1 MPTYIS
7 SQFDI
12 VVDQVVTAGSTLTIT
27 NPGRTMHCIEAS
39 IDGAGDCVVTFRR
52 AESGGNPTTFGTAA
66 MAWSPLE
73 GSVSAALDLSN
84 SSINTVTEQILIVV
98 TGGDLKLATLRMIG
112 APSAEL
118 TAT

>member
-1 MPTYIS
+1 
-7 SQFDI
+7 
-12 VVDQVVTAGSTLTIT
+12 
-27 NPGRTMHCIEAS
+27 MHCIEAS

-52 AESGGNPTTFGTAA
+52 AEPGGNPTTFGTAA

-73 GSVSAALDLSN
+73 GSVLAALDLSN
-84 SSINTVTEQILIVV
+84 SSIDTVTEQILIVV

>member
-1 MPTYIS
+1 
-7 SQFDI
+7 
-12 VVDQVVTAGSTLTIT
+12 
-27 NPGRTMHCIEAS
+27 
-39 IDGAGDCVVTFRR
+39 
-52 AESGGNPTTFGTAA
+52 
-66 MAWSPLE
+66 MAWSALE